1 MFMPVT
7 TLVSVVAIL
16 LGASVL
22 GWIFGKV
29 GPEAVTGLH
38 HVPKTVVVVTVATTG
53 YLYLM
58 TRPAIVGPYEQWTF
72 ENIGGQ
78 LVGGGVAA
86 VVMIW
91 MGGGEEA

>member
-38 HVPKTVVVVTVATTG
+38 HVPKTVVGDHGLPLSHDSTG
-53 YLYLM
+53 HRGPVRAMDL
-58 TRPAIVGPYEQWTF
+58 REHRWPVGRRRCGS
-72 ENIGGQ
+72 GGHD
-78 LVGGGVAA
+78 LDGRR
-86 VVMIW
+86 
-91 MGGGEEA
+91 